1 MSKQGKGARARSK
14 EKRKKA
20 KQARKAAMQAMY
32 QSWAAAGQN
41 KKSKRNRKG
50 GKKTSRERK
59 HEVAYCGNLGC
70 AKCHDFS
77 NPWLVGPSSCI
88 YGKRWTSRK
97 WREYGL
103 QLV

>member
-20 KQARKAAMQAMY
+20 KQTRKAAMQAMY

-70 AKCHDFS
+70 PRCHPEFSDPAFAKEGTA
-77 NPWLVGPSSCI
+77 L
-88 YGKRWTSRK
+88 YGKRF
-97 WREYGL
+97 YGR
-103 QLV
+103 QASV